1 MSYRGYRGRISFANG
16 TIEVMT
22 RINVTQKSFLGLGHA
37 GELYVL
43 SSRSINMLSVDIRRC
58 T

>member
-1 MSYRGYRGRISFANG
+1 MYPFFVYFANG
-16 TIEVMT
+16 AIEVLT
-22 RINVTQKSFLGLGHA
+22 RTNVTQKSFLGLGHA